1 MRHLLDPEDR
11 GVRRAREQCRK
22 WTRPRCGERVEAG
35 GGRPADPEDAPST
48 QERADFTE
56 RETAHMR
63 AERPD
68 RGGLPSKSQQGT
80 VVETGKVRNREYEMP
95 PGAEDAGNLG
105 HGQPDVL
112 EVLEDLVADHQ
123 VDGLIRPREPIPFQ
137 IHHRNRDAAPGRLRR
152 GILEDFDAVGARAAG
167 GTRILDG
174 RPAVPAA
181 DIEQGGYLRR

>member
-1 MRHLLDPEDR
+1 MRHLLDPEER
-11 GVRRAREQCRK
+11 GVRRAREQWRK

-35 GGRPADPEDAPST
+35 GGRPADPEDAPGT
-48 QERADFTE
+48 QERAYFTE
-56 RETAHMR
+56 REATHMR

-68 RGGLPSKSQQGT
+68 RRGLPSKSQQGT

-123 VDGLIRPREPIPFQ
+123 VDGLIRPREPIPSQ
-137 IHHRNRDAAPGRLRR
+137 IHHRAGEAAPGRLRR
-152 GILEDFDAVGARAAG
+152 GTLGDLDCVGARAG
-167 GTRILDG
+167 GR
-174 RPAVPAA
+174 
-181 DIEQGGYLRR
+181 